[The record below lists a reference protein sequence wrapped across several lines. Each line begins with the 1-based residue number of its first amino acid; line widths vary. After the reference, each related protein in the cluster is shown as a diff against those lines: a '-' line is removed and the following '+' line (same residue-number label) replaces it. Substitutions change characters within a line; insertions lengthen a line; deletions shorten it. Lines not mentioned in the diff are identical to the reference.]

1 MYETSVTNNYNKLM
15 EDFTDLALGLATGL
29 ALFLGYLTLDL
40 YSVYQARREL
50 DKKSKQKL
58 MLPPERET
66 PKPVLKE
73 RERPRKQVPPV
84 VAVSLGVTPAEVPKP
99 AKSEG
104 PEVPSVPEEVETP
117 EVPIEKPV
125 DKPKSER
132 QLIYEDLL
140 KNF

>member
-1 MYETSVTNNYNKLM
+1 M
-15 EDFTDLALGLATGL
+15 EDFKDLALGLATGL
-29 ALFLGYLTLDL
+29 ALFLGYLSLDL
-40 YSVYQARREL
+40 YSVYKTRKEL
-50 DKKSKQKL
+50 DKKSRQKL

-66 PKPVLKE
+66 PKPVVKE
-73 RERPRKQVPPV
+73 RERPRKHVPPV
-84 VAVSLGVTPAEVPKP
+84 VAVSLDVNPAEVPSI

-104 PEVPSVPEEVETP
+104 PEVPSVRERFPEEVKSP
-117 EVPIEKPV
+117 KVAIEKPV